1 MLNRERIGSVDG
13 PEDQIFGWA
22 EIKDAS
28 KPGELVVHLQTVHFG
43 APYWVFKLGPETYG
57 PDGLYQY
64 SIVSDPF
71 QVRQQHAVVGAA
83 SKRTATPPPL
93 CRRHSLSLRAT

>member
-1 MLNRERIGSVDG
+1 MLNRERIGSIDG
-13 PEDQIFGWA
+13 PEDRIYGWA
-22 EIKDAS
+22 EIKDPK
-28 KPGELVVHLQTVHFG
+28 KPGELVVHLQTVQFG

-71 QVRQQHAVVGAA
+71 QVRPCGG
-83 SKRTATPPPL
+83 T
-93 CRRHSLSLRAT
+93 HSERLQPSLL